1 MEVDNTTRFL
11 LAIQRKE
18 KLQYYVPVNVWVETN
33 EDDYT
38 QFRFCA
44 RGEDSF
50 GFTQSD
56 VQIVSFLVSCFLKCL
71 FDLI

>member
-50 GFTQSD
+50 RFPQQD
-56 VQIVSFLVSCFLKCL
+56 VQIVSFFLSAVRNEH
-71 FDLI
+71 FI